1 MNTESTFSISH
12 YKTIDVL
19 NAEHK
24 VYLVR
29 DKANGHIFVRKLLDV
44 YNLEVYRALLEH
56 PIPGIPKILG
66 FCEEG
71 DQLLLIEEYISGKT
85 LEELIRE
92 GKLREADI
100 LSCLFDVCRI
110 LEDLHGMQPPIIHR
124 DIKPSNIIISHYNR
138 ALLLDFNAAKLFSA
152 NAASDTVLLGTQ
164 GYAAPEQYG
173 FASSSPQTDLY
184 SLGVVLK
191 EMLSVC
197 PLHSAA
203 LEEIAA
209 VCTQMD
215 PDRRYSS
222 AAELRKIL
230 EGLMSENGMIGAA
243 GFPAFPSDFAVFG
256 TVSSTVSAPSA
267 TSSDLTSAVSRRKFL
282 PPGFRSGCVWK
293 MVLAS
298 VCYFLACFF
307 ALTLSSKADLG
318 NALWLERFFFFACE
332 MSIILLCCNYLD
344 VQRFFPFAGHQK
356 RVLRYLGIGL
366 SCFFILFLILLLLYV
381 IEAGFFSMG

>member
-1 MNTESTFSISH
+1 MNTESAFSISH

-24 VYLVR
+24 VYLVK
-29 DKANGHIFVRKLLDV
+29 DPNNGHIYVKKLLDV
-44 YNLEVYRALLEH
+44 YNLAVYRSLLEH
-56 PIPGIPKILG
+56 PIPGTPKIIE
-66 FCEEG
+66 FCKEG
-71 DQLLLIEEYISGKT
+71 DQILLIEEYISGVP

-92 GKLREADI
+92 RKLTEADI
-100 LSCLFDVCRI
+100 LSFLFDLCQI
-110 LEDLHGMQPPIIHR
+110 LEKLHAMQPPIIHR
-124 DIKPSNIIISHYNR
+124 DIKPSNIIISHYHR

-152 NAASDTVLLGTQ
+152 DAVSDTVLLGTQ

-191 EMLSVC
+191 DMLSVC
-197 PLHSAA
+197 PLHSDA

-215 PDRRYSS
+215 PHKRYSS
-222 AAELRKIL
+222 ASELREIL
-230 EGLMSENGMIGAA
+230 ENLMQEKGMADAA
-243 GFPAFPSDFAVFG
+243 GFPASSVNFASSPASSNNSADFA
-256 TVSSTVSAPSA
+256 SSPH
-267 TSSDLTSAVSRRKFL
+267 RFL
-282 PPGFRSGCVWK
+282 PPGFRSGCLWK

-298 VCYFLACFF
+298 VCYFLASIS

-344 VQRFFPFAGHQK
+344 VQRFFPFARHK
-356 RVLRYLGIGL
+356 NRVLRYLGIGL
-366 SCFFILFLILLLLYV
+366 SCFFVLFLILLLLYM
-381 IEAGFFSMG
+381 IEAVFFSMG

>member
-1 MNTESTFSISH
+1 MNTESAFSISH

-24 VYLVR
+24 VYLVK
-29 DKANGHIFVRKLLDV
+29 DPSNGHIYVKKLLDI
-44 YNLEVYRALLEH
+44 YNPAVYRSLLEH
-56 PIPGIPKILG
+56 PIPGTPKIIE
-66 FCEEG
+66 FCKEG
-71 DQLLLIEEYISGKT
+71 DQLLLIEEYISGVP

-92 GKLREADI
+92 RKLTEADI
-100 LSCLFDVCRI
+100 LSCLFDLCQI
-110 LEDLHGMQPPIIHR
+110 LEQLHAMQPPIIHR
-124 DIKPSNIIISHYNR
+124 DIKPSNIIISHYHR

-152 NAASDTVLLGTQ
+152 DAVSDTVLLGTQ

-184 SLGVVLK
+184 SMGVVLK
-191 EMLSVC
+191 DMLSVC

-209 VCTQMD
+209 VCTQID
-215 PDRRYSS
+215 PNKRYSS
-222 AAELRKIL
+222 ASELRKIL
-230 EGLMSENGMIGAA
+230 ENLMQEKGMTSVT
-243 GFPAFPSDFAVFG
+243 GFPAPSARFASSPA
-256 TVSSTVSAPSA
+256 SSTYSAGF
-267 TSSDLTSAVSRRKFL
+267 TSSPRRFL
-282 PPGFRSGCVWK
+282 PPGFRSGCLWK

-298 VCYFLACFF
+298 VCYFLASIS

-344 VQRFFPFAGHQK
+344 VQRFFPFARHKK

-366 SCFFILFLILLLLYV
+366 SCFFVLFLILLLLYV
-381 IEAGFFSMG
+381 IEAVFFSMG